1 MGGHVEVTFMCSDSK
16 AALKSKVLNN
26 LGEYVLTSVLEKT
39 KRGMGL
45 RPPEPRESRLDQ
57 AG

>member
-1 MGGHVEVTFMCSDSK
+1 MTFICSDSK